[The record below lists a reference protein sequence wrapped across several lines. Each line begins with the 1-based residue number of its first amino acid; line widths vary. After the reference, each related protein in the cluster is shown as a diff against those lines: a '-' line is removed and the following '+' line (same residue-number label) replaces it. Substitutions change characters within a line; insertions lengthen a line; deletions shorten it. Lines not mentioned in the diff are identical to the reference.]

1 MILSDAS
8 IREEIKKGNLIIDP
22 FDEQFLQPSSYD
34 VMLAPQFRTFQNHK
48 ISFVDVRKRR
58 DITDLVDVGEDGEFM
73 IHPGQ
78 FVLGNTVERFSIP
91 KHLAGKL
98 EGRSSLGRL
107 GLIIHATAGYVD
119 PGFSG
124 QLTFEISNISG
135 LPIKLY
141 SGMRVAQICFFR
153 MTGDVLRPY
162 GKAGNKYQGQT
173 GPTAS
178 RVWKD
183 FK

>member
-1 MILSDAS
+1 MILSDAT
-8 IREEIKKGNLIIDP
+8 IKQEIKKGNLSINP
-22 FDEQFLQPSSYD
+22 FDEKLLQPSSYD
-34 VMLAPQFRTFQNHK
+34 VALASQFRLFQNHK
-48 ISFVDVRKRR
+48 ISFVDVRKKQ
-58 DITDLVDVGEDGEFM
+58 DITDIIDVGKTGELM

-78 FVLGNTVERFSIP
+78 FVLGNTMEHFVIP
-91 KHLAGKL
+91 KYLAAKL

-124 QLTFEISNISG
+124 QLTFEISNISN
-135 LPIKLY
+135 LPIKIY
-141 SGMRVAQICFFR
+141 ANMRIAQICFFK
-153 MTGDVLRPY
+153 MTTDVLHPY
-162 GKAGNKYQGQT
+162 GQVGNKYQGQE

-178 RVWKD
+178 KIWEE